1 MASTIEQR
9 LVLSSRLEE
18 LHRAAES
25 LLKAING
32 FGYDE
37 TERFA
42 IHLALEEAVTN
53 AIKHGNHNDPAKQIT
68 IEYCVGADQV
78 QIKVCDEGP
87 GFSLQSVPDPTLDEN
102 LEKPN
107 GRGIMLMRAYMNE
120 VTYPGKGNC
129 VVMVHRRDPDAA
141 AGSGH
146 QPS

>member
-53 AIKHGNHNDPAKQIT
+53 AIKHGNHNDPTKQIT

-87 GFSLQSVPDPTLDEN
+87 GFNLQAVPDPTLDEN

-129 VVMVHRRDPDAA
+129 VLMVRRRDPDAA
-141 AGSGH
+141 AGSG
-146 QPS
+146 QVPS